1 MAVYD
6 VFNGD
11 ADGVL
16 ALHQFRLAHP
26 ETSELITGVKR
37 DVKLIKQLLDASDLQ
52 IQVFDISLESNEDS
66 VQTLLD
72 QNCSFLWFDHHRRGA
87 LPDSEKLITH
97 IDLSPSCCT
106 SILVDQH
113 LKGQHHLWAIAAAYG
128 DNLRAVADKL
138 GEAANLTESEQSQ
151 LREIGETLNYNGYG
165 EAKEDLN
172 IWPADLY
179 LELRNWSQPFDYYKK
194 SDVFKKLQTQK
205 SADENVLGQ
214 SQKLF
219 DCAAGNITLL
229 PKGPSSKRMSGIF
242 SNDLVHTEPEKAHAI
257 FTHLDDDSGYRISI
271 RAPLNQLKNADTL
284 AKRFPTGGGRAGA
297 AGVNE
302 LPHDQLENFYRAFEE
317 VFAC

>member
-11 ADGVL
+11 ADGIL

-26 ETSELITGVKR
+26 ETTQLITGVKR
-37 DVKLIKQLLDASDLQ
+37 DVKLIRQLLEQSNSQ
-52 IQVFDISLESNEDS
+52 INVFDISLESNEDA
-66 VQTLLD
+66 VQALLEK
-72 QNCSFLWFDHHRRGA
+72 NCSFLWFDHHRRGS
-87 LPDSEKLITH
+87 LIDSEQLSTH
-97 IDLSPSCCT
+97 IDLSPTCCT
-106 SILVDQH
+106 SILVDQY
-113 LKGQHHLWAIAAAYG
+113 LNGQHHLWAIAAAFG
-128 DNLRAVADKL
+128 DNLRAAAEKL
-138 GEAANLTESEQSQ
+138 CEAANLSTEEQSQ

-165 EAKEDLN
+165 ETKEDLN

-179 LELRNWSQPFDYYKK
+179 ADLKNWSQPFDYYLN
-194 SDVFKKLQTQK
+194 SEIFKNLQNQK
-205 SADENVLGQ
+205 SKDENILGQ

-219 DCAAGNITLL
+219 DCSVGNITLL

-242 SNDLVHTEPEKAHAI
+242 SNDLVHSEPEKAHAI

-271 RAPLNQLKNADTL
+271 RAPLNKLENADTL

-302 LPHDQLENFYRAFEE
+302 LPHDQLDNFYQAFEE
-317 VFAC
+317 VFSC